1 MTRTV
6 RLVPRGLGARLALA
20 FAAVAIGTAV
30 AVAIAAPPIVG
41 RGFAAM
47 QAAQASGAPPAGSGP
62 GHGQGQGA
70 GQGPGAGQG
79 QGAGLGIGQGT
90 YLAQAQQ
97 ETTTTII
104 VVAVLAAAVASVLG
118 VLMARRLAKPLQRLE
133 ATAAAVA
140 DGDLAAR
147 SGLSDRADEIGSLGR
162 SFDAMAADLERNDA
176 SRRRFFQDAAHEMK
190 TPLAVIEATA
200 AAVMDGVYEHDDRH
214 LETIRSQ
221 ARLLGRV
228 VDDLRTISLAEAGAL
243 PLRLETVP
251 LGEVLSS
258 IGTAFAARAEAA
270 GVTLS
275 TGLPETQPLV
285 VAADRERL
293 GQAIAALVDN
303 AIRFAP
309 AGGHVRLR
317 AGSRPGRRTSPGSR
331 SSTMA
336 RASRRRTWRRSST
349 ASTRRTRAGTEA
361 RAPRGWASRS
371 RAPSSRP
378 TGEAR
383 ASRTRPEGGARFWID
398 LPLARDGLTGSAR
411 AGQAAIVLSTRMTG
425 GCSKCFFTAHCS
437 AARTTASAY
446 LAGNPAGSSMVTCT
460 SLTRRVAG
468 SVCIRWTRRMPSV
481 GMPRCWQKP
490 ST

>member
-1 MTRTV
+1 MTRKV

-41 RGFAAM
+41 RGFAAL
-47 QAAQASGAPPAGSGP
+47 QAAEASGAPSTVTRPGP
-62 GHGQGQGA
+62 GQGQGQGA
-70 GQGPGAGQG
+70 GRG

-118 VLMARRLAKPLQRLE
+118 VVVARRLAKPLQRLE

-140 DGDLAAR
+140 EGDLAAR

-162 SFDAMAADLERNDA
+162 SFDAMAEDLERNDA

-243 PLRLETVP
+243 PLRVESVP
-251 LGEVLSS
+251 LGEILSS
-258 IGTAFAARAEAA
+258 TGTAFTARAAAA

-275 TGLPETQPLV
+275 TVLPETQPLV

-309 AGGHVRLR
+309 AGGRVRLL
-317 AGSRPGRRTSPGSR
+317 AGLSPR
-331 SSTMA
+331 SSNLARVEVLDDGPGVPPEDMA
-336 RASRRRTWRRSST
+336 QVFDRFYQVDPSRDRGSGTSGLGL
-349 ASTRRTRAGTEA
+349 AITRAIVEAHGGGTGVEN
-361 RAPRGWASRS
+361 P
-371 RAPSSRP
+371 
-378 TGEAR
+378 
-383 ASRTRPEGGARFWID
+383 PEGGARFWID
-398 LPLARDGLTGSAR
+398 LPLAR
-411 AGQAAIVLSTRMTG
+411 
-425 GCSKCFFTAHCS
+425 TA
-437 AARTTASAY
+437 
-446 LAGNPAGSSMVTCT
+446 
-460 SLTRRVAG
+460 
-468 SVCIRWTRRMPSV
+468 
-481 GMPRCWQKP
+481 
-490 ST
+490 